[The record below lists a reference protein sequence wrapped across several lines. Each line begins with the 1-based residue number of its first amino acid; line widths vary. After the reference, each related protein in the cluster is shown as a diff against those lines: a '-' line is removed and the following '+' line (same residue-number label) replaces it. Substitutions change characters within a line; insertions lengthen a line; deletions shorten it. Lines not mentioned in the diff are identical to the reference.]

1 MSRRRKNRLLQRL
14 EYIAYR
20 LVAARARKASHEALW
35 RWGAR
40 LGSFT
45 RFFARR
51 RTRIAEENF
60 RASFPERA
68 HEAKEII
75 RECWRHM
82 GREALTTIKMQG
94 LTAEEIGARCDV
106 VGDPMQ
112 GLELMR
118 THARDLCR
126 ALAAH
131 IEFEERIVGMALADV
146 IGWGGVLLAQ
156 LEAEHARQRAN
167 LASTLSAVE
176 TNELPKRQLVESVR
190 ALADAVL
197 VDLES
202 EERVLLTAD
211 LDEMAD
217 DSPGG

>member
-1 MSRRRKNRLLQRL
+1 MTATVES
-14 EYIAYR
+14 ISSSD
-20 LVAARARKASHEALW
+20 ARAAILSCHDELRGLVSE
-35 RWGAR
+35 
-40 LGSFT
+40 
-45 RFFARR
+45 
-51 RTRIAEENF
+51 
-60 RASFPERA
+60 
-68 HEAKEII
+68 
-75 RECWRHM
+75 
-82 GREALTTIKMQG
+82 TIQF
-94 LTAEEIGARCDV
+94 

-118 THARDLCR
+118 AHARDLCR

-131 IEFEERIVGMALADV
+131 IEFEERIVSMALADV

-156 LEAEHARQRAN
+156 LEAEHARQRVN
-167 LASTLSAVE
+167 LASTLTAVE

-190 ALADAVL
+190 ALADSVL
-197 VDLES
+197 TDLES

>member
-1 MSRRRKNRLLQRL
+1 MTATGEAISSSD
-14 EYIAYR
+14 
-20 LVAARARKASHEALW
+20 ARAAILSCHDELR
-35 RWGAR
+35 
-40 LGSFT
+40 
-45 RFFARR
+45 
-51 RTRIAEENF
+51 
-60 RASFPERA
+60 
-68 HEAKEII
+68 
-75 RECWRHM
+75 
-82 GREALTTIKMQG
+82 G
-94 LTAEEIGARCDV
+94 LVNETVQFVD
-106 VGDPMQ
+106 DPMQ

-118 THARDLCR
+118 AHARDLCR

-156 LEAEHARQRAN
+156 LEEEHARQRAN
-167 LASTLSAVE
+167 LESTLSAVE
-176 TNELPKRQLVESVR
+176 TNELPKRDLVESVR

-197 VDLES
+197 NDLES